1 VSKHAIDRAGWTPE
15 ERDEYED
22 LLGEIV
28 GETSD
33 TRDRLDLFEHRLLDA
48 VQAHRPWASE
58 VERACRRFGMG
69 KEVSRFEDRNRALV
83 SHDGRVLSLPAKQAR
98 KVTNTAGR
106 LTYQRELIELW
117 TWDEISAKRL
127 EALKAQRTYDDKI
140 AHYDRLLAL
149 RVLAPEATSP
159 ADAAKTAGVDL
170 DDFLSKP
177 RAA

>member
-22 LLGEIV
+22 LLGEIAGATNV
-28 GETSD
+28 SSE
-33 TRDRLDLFEHRLLDA
+33 RLDLFEHKLLDA
-48 VQAHRPWASE
+48 VQAHRPWATE

-69 KEVSRFEDRNRALV
+69 KEISRFEGRNRALV
-83 SHDGRVLSLPAKQAR
+83 AHDGRVLSMPAIQAR
-98 KVTNTAGR
+98 QVVAADGQVE
-106 LTYQRELIELW
+106 YQRELIELW
-117 TWDEISAKRL
+117 SWDQIATKRL
-127 EALKAQRTYDDKI
+127 EALKAAHTYTDKV

-149 RVLAPEATSP
+149 RVLAPESDSP

>member
-1 VSKHAIDRAGWTPE
+1 MSKHAIDRAGWTPE
-15 ERDEYED
+15 ERDEYEE

-33 TRDRLDLFEHRLLDA
+33 SRERLDLFEHKLLDA

-83 SHDGRVLSLPAKQAR
+83 SHDGRVLNLPAKQAR
-98 KVTNTAGR
+98 KVTTTDGEV
-106 LTYQRELIELW
+106 TYQRELIELW
-117 TWDEISAKRL
+117 TWDEIAAKRL
-127 EALKAQRTYDDKI
+127 EALKARRTYDDKV

-149 RVLAPEATSP
+149 RVLAPESASP
-159 ADAAKTAGVDL
+159 ADAATAAGVDL
-170 DDFLSKP
+170 DEFLSKP
-177 RAA
+177 LAA